1 MQQWIKNGFLLNGIP
16 PAVMRAMDSIV
27 FQMMIAMSGNDLD
40 K

>member
-1 MQQWIKNGFLLNGIP
+1 MESNGFLLDGIP

-27 FQMMIAMSGNDLD
+27 FSMMIVMSGNDLD